1 MKNRDFLSLMK
12 FFIIGILILGMSLG
26 AVAFLPQYAFYLT
39 QDIACCQDGG
49 IVNGLLFGVVA
60 LVAIIGVAVG
70 IGMAKSWV
78 FYRGTKRSRRL
89 F

>member
-1 MKNRDFLSLMK
+1 MK

-39 QDIACCQDGG
+39 QDIACSDDGG
-49 IVNGLLFGVVA
+49 IVNGLLFGLVA
-60 LVAIIGVAVG
+60 LVAIIGVAFG
-70 IGMAKSWV
+70 IGMAKCWLLE
-78 FYRGTKRSRRL
+78 RGTKRSHRL